1 MRRLSF
7 SRLADDR
14 GAVAIVAALLMV
26 ALLGSAA
33 ISIDVGRLY
42 VERRQLHN
50 GSDAAALALAQMC
63 GGANTLSLASCVT
76 SVTGLS
82 DQATRLAQANK
93 NDGAAYA
100 SVLPRRS
107 TDPLT
112 SVRVRTTTRAP
123 DGSTELPLF
132 FAPVLGQNT
141 KTVSAESLATWGL
154 PIQGRAALPITVD
167 ICHFPQGLLADTV
180 SSWPAQFMQYAGQ
193 EIAPDPLCPLTV
205 TDPVSN
211 IGGVQVYRPVPGGFG
226 WLPQAPGQC
235 YAVVNKFLQ
244 QTPSQPGNSFPT
256 ECGSQLDQL
265 RDTVILLPVYDYAG
279 GQGANGWYHVP
290 AFAAFKL
297 TGWRFGGSPD
307 LSWNNTSPDPRQNCT
322 GDCRGIKGQFTK
334 LVVLNEIDLPGV
346 IDVNG
351 YANLGTLNLGVTAV
365 VLSQ

>member
-1 MRRLSF
+1 MRRLRF
-7 SRLADDR
+7 TRVADDR
-14 GAVAIVAALLMV
+14 GAVAIVVALLMV

-63 GGANTLSLASCVT
+63 SGANKLSLADCVT
-76 SVTGLS
+76 SVIGLS
-82 DQATRLAQANK
+82 DQATRLAEANK

-132 FAPVLGQNT
+132 FAPVLGQDT

-154 PIQGRAALPITVD
+154 PIQGQAALPITVD
-167 ICHFPQGLLADTV
+167 ICHFPQGLLANAL
-180 SSWPAQFMQYAGQ
+180 SSWPAQFIQYAGQ
-193 EIAPDPLCPLTV
+193 DIAPDPLCPLT
-205 TDPVSN
+205 PVSPV
-211 IGGVQVYRPVPGGFG
+211 GGVQVYRPVPGGFG
-226 WLPQAPGQC
+226 WLTQAPGQC
-235 YAVVNKFLQ
+235 YAVVDKLIQ
-244 QTPSQPGNSFPT
+244 QTPSAPGNSFPN
-256 ECGSQLDQL
+256 ECASQLDQL
-265 RDTVILLPVYDYAG
+265 RNTVILLPVYDYAG
-279 GQGANGWYHVP
+279 GQGANGWYHIP

-297 TGWRFGGSPD
+297 TGWRFSGSPA
-307 LSWNNTSPDPRQNCT
+307 LNWNNTSADPRQNCT

-334 LVVLNEIDLPGV
+334 LVVLDEIGLPGV